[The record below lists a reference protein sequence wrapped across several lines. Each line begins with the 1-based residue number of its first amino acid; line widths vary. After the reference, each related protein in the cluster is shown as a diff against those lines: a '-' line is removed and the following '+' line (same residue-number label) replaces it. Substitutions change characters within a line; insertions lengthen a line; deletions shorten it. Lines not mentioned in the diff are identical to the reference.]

1 MPKTFTTPL
10 TALVL
15 LFLPACLFADD
26 RLDQILE
33 ELTALRQ
40 QVDALEQRLD
50 NLEAQGIVPNTI
62 PSSAASAEKE
72 EKKNW
77 FDAMRVELKKAEVR
91 ASGAWTV
98 AATWDSL
105 EKGMEEEDVITL
117 LGEPTTR
124 KFSVRKDT
132 DEIFYYRG
140 DLEGTG
146 EQLEG
151 EVRIYKGKVRRF
163 VVPDFSETE

>member
-1 MPKTFTTPL
+1 MPKTLTTPL
-10 TALVL
+10 AFLALL
-15 LFLPACLFADD
+15 LLPVSVFADD
-26 RLDQILE
+26 RLDQVLE
-33 ELTALRQ
+33 ELAALRQ
-40 QVDALEQRLD
+40 QVSELEARLETI
-50 NLEAQGIVPNTI
+50 EAQGIAPKVIQTQ
-62 PSSAASAEKE
+62 AESAEKDDG
-72 EKKNW
+72 KKW

-91 ASGAWTV
+91 ASGPWTV

-105 EKGMEEEDVITL
+105 EKGMKEESVVEL

-140 DLEGTG
+140 DLDGSG
-146 EQLEG
+146 ELIEG

-163 VVPDFSETE
+163 VVPDFTEVE